1 MCQALSQALPH
12 FERLP
17 KTLENSIPRLPR
29 PIFWRDRSFLTVT
42 AVTTSVNNDLS
53 ASVLIA
59 LANPV
64 IIRLLLKKGEETPD
78 TSTMFGG
85 GGGNRTHVRKP
96 LAAESTCLS
105 AFLLSSQQANK
116 SGKSTRLD
124 VLQKCSQPSPEGN
137 RMAENPAK

>member
-1 MCQALSQALPH
+1 MCQALSQTLPH
-12 FERLP
+12 FERL
-17 KTLENSIPRLPR
+17 LELHPSASTA
-29 PIFWRDRSFLTVT
+29 PILARSGLSYSDGGHH
-42 AVTTSVNNDLS
+42 TSVNNDLS
-53 ASVLIA
+53 ASVL
-59 LANPV
+59 LDFVNQV
-64 IIRLLLKKGEETPD
+64 IIRLRSNKRGNVRYVQ
-78 TSTMFGG
+78 MFGG